1 MFLDFFY
8 TLRSFKIPVTIT
20 EWMTFM
26 KALDKGFHNNSLI
39 DFYYLAR
46 STLIKSES
54 FYDQF
59 DIAFKTYFENLN
71 LDRIEV
77 DKVMKWLADAIEN
90 KEISQEQLKKI
101 KKYDFEKLRELFEQ
115 RLKEQ
120 KERHDGGSRWIGT
133 GGTSPFGHS
142 GYHPEGIR
150 IGGESKNRSA
160 IQIAS
165 ERKFKN
171 YRTDITL
178 DVRQIKVALKKL
190 RVLQR
195 IGAEEELDIDETIDK
210 TCKNG
215 GEIELVFTKAKKNN
229 VRVILL
235 MDSGGSMLAHA
246 RLVDRLFSAANS
258 IQHFRDFRYFFF
270 HNCIYDYLYTDYEKG
285 ETYPTGLLLKNFEI
299 DYKVIIVGDA
309 MMAPSELFMKGGNI
323 EYWYYNET
331 PGIEWLKRIADH
343 FKKIVWLNPV
353 KKYYWDHPTINAI
366 RKIFPMFPLTI
377 SGLEDAVKE
386 LTKAN

>member
-8 TLRSFKIPVTIT
+8 TLRAFKIPVSIT

-26 KALDKGFHNNSLI
+26 KSLYNGFANNSLT

-46 STLIKSES
+46 SILVKSEA

-71 LDRIEV
+71 IDKIEIE
-77 DKVMKWLADAIEN
+77 KVLKWLAEAIQR
-90 KEISQEQLKKI
+90 KELSPEELRKI
-101 KKYDFEKLRELFEQ
+101 KRYNFEELRKLFEQ

-120 KERHDGGSRWIGT
+120 KERHDGGNRWIGT

-142 GYHPEGIR
+142 GLHPEGIR

-165 ERKFKN
+165 ERRFKN
-171 YRTDITL
+171 YRTDVTL

-195 IGAEEELDIDETIDK
+195 IGAEEELDLDETIDK
-210 TCKNG
+210 TCRNG
-215 GEIELVFTKAKKNN
+215 GDIELVFKRSKKNN
-229 VRVILL
+229 VRLLLL
-235 MDSGGSMLAHA
+235 MDTGGSMLPHA
-246 RLVDRLFSAANS
+246 KLVDRLFSAANS
-258 IQHFRDFRYFFF
+258 IQHFRDFKYFFF

-285 ETYPTGLLLKNFEI
+285 ETYPTALLLKNFEI

-323 EYWYYNET
+323 EYWNYNET
-331 PGIEWLKRIADH
+331 PGIDWLKRIASH
-343 FKKIVWLNPV
+343 FKRVVWLNPV
-353 KKYYWDHPTINAI
+353 KKYYWDHPTIKAI
-366 RKIFPMFPLTI
+366 GKIFPMYPLTI
-377 SGLEDAVKE
+377 EGLEDAVKE
-386 LTKAN
+386 LVKVN